1 MKSKSLEKISMNESE
16 LVCDSVVMAGPIFW
30 NTSNA
35 EILYKKELDGWLWFT
50 PIDVTILHMTQHKI
64 V

>member
-1 MKSKSLEKISMNESE
+1 MNESE